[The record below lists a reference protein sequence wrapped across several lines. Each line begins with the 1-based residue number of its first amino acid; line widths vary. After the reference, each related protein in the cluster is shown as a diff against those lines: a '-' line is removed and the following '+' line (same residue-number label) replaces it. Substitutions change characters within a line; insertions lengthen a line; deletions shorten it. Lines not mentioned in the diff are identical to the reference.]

1 MALPS
6 VLRFRRDRD
15 VAPVMSDPFVALRRE
30 MDRLFDEAFRSFG
43 FGAGFGLSDGAA
55 WSPSI
60 DVQETDDGIEASIE
74 LPGVDE
80 KDIEVTV
87 ADGVLTV
94 RGEKKL
100 DRSGKT
106 GGWHIME
113 RSHGAFVRSI
123 TLPMAVDE
131 DKASAEFR
139 NGVLRITLPAA
150 PDAERK
156 IHRIKVK
163 SA

>member
-1 MALPS
+1 MTLPS
-6 VLRFRRDRD
+6 VLPFRRDRD
-15 VAPVMSDPFVALRRE
+15 VASVMRDPFVSLRRE

-43 FGAGFGLSDGAA
+43 FGTGLGLSDGAA
-55 WSPSI
+55 WTPSI
-60 DVQETDDGIEASIE
+60 DVRETDDGIEASVE

-100 DRSGKT
+100 DRSDKT
-106 GGWHIME
+106 DGWHIME
-113 RSHGAFVRSI
+113 RSHGTFVRSI
-123 TLPMAVDE
+123 TLPMEVDE
-131 DKASAEFR
+131 DKASAEFK

-150 PDAERK
+150 PNAARK
-156 IHRIKVK
+156 VHRIKVK